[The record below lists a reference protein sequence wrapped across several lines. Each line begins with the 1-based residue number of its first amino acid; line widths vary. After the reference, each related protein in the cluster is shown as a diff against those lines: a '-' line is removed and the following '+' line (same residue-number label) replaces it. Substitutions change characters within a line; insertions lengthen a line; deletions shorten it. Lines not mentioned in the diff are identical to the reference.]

1 MQVVLHVD
9 VFFDVFVGEG
19 EHDILLL
26 RHLIHLPEHLMY
38 ISKMDIK
45 CGL

>member
-1 MQVVLHVD
+1 MQIILQVD

-26 RHLIHLPEHLMY
+26 HHLDPSSPMTFYFQLL
-38 ISKMDIK
+38 DF
-45 CGL
+45 LDL